1 MEEATFAAWHKNDGD
16 TIAPGD
22 PLFALESDKATQDV
36 EAIDGG
42 VLRWNPDSPKP
53 GDTVKAGQAIGFL
66 VATGEPWPPTYPS
79 QAPSPATTDTS
90 SPSRVTNPGPVAPS
104 PSPAALPT
112 PSVAPEAP
120 TTRVRISPRAL
131 RVAEEL
137 GVDWRQARPTGIT
150 GRIRERDVRALVVGH
165 KPRPATSL
173 RQRIADR
180 LVSSLRE
187 SAPVTLHTTIDATQ
201 LVAWK
206 ERLKSE
212 SRDPESFPPTYT
224 DLLLALCARALQ
236 QHPTVNAR
244 WESTVPLSSNSIHI
258 GIAVDTDAGLLVPV
272 VRDVPVLSLTQLS
285 RQTRDLAQRARK
297 RTLTPDE
304 MQGGTF
310 TVTNLGTFG
319 IDHFT
324 PIINPPE
331 CAILGI
337 GRIHRRPAVVGDRIV
352 PQDQISLSLTF
363 DHRAMDGAP
372 AARFLQS
379 LSHCIERAGSD
390 T

>member
-1 MEEATFAAWHKNDGD
+1 MEEATFAAWHKHDGD
-16 TIAPGD
+16 IIAPGD

-42 VLRWNPDSPKP
+42 VLRWTPNSPKA
-53 GDTVKAGQAIGFL
+53 GDTVKAGQVIGFL
-66 VATGEPWPPTYPS
+66 AALGEALPPT
-79 QAPSPATTDTS
+79 APNLISAPA
-90 SPSRVTNPGPVAPS
+90 P
-104 PSPAALPT
+104 
-112 PSVAPEAP
+112 APEASAEPIAAIPIPPPAP
-120 TTRVRISPRAL
+120 TSPPPSEASVSRVRISPRAL

-173 RQRIADR
+173 RQRIAER

-187 SAPVTLHTTIDATQ
+187 SAPVTLHTAVDATR

-206 ERLKSE
+206 ERLKSANNI
-212 SRDPESFPPTYT
+212 PGSFPPTYT
-224 DLLLALCARALQ
+224 DLLLILCARALQ
-236 QHPTVNAR
+236 QHPILNTR
-244 WESTVPLSSNSIHI
+244 WESNGPVSSNSIHI
-258 GIAVDTDAGLLVPV
+258 GIAVDTEAGLLVPV
-272 VRDVPVLSLTQLS
+272 VRDVPSLPLALLS
-285 RQTRDLAQRARK
+285 RQTRDLAQRARERK
-297 RTLTPDE
+297 LVPDE

-310 TVTNLGTFG
+310 TLTNLGTFG
-319 IDHFT
+319 IDHFN
-324 PIINPPE
+324 PILNPPE
-331 CAILGI
+331 CAILGV
-337 GRIHRRPAVVGDRIV
+337 GRIQRRPAVVEDRIV

-379 LSHCIERAGSD
+379 LSKSIEHAGLD
-390 T
+390 N